1 MTLILKNL
9 TKLFESNYNNLDT
22 RFWVQKVI
30 LKKYLKKINNH
41 TIVMALILEN
51 LGKLFEPKY
60 KSLDGKF
67 WVQKI
72 ILKKYLKK
80 N

>member
-1 MTLILKNL
+1 
-9 TKLFESNYNNLDT
+9 
-22 RFWVQKVI
+22 
-30 LKKYLKKINNH
+30 
-41 TIVMALILEN
+41 MALILEN